1 MKLKIVGAGFTACLV
16 AALLGGCGSKETTPQ
31 VTTEGQKAGESTTTK
46 APEAA
51 ATAAA
56 VEKTAATAATAT
68 TQAVMQAATDAAK
81 QTAAETAQIQGLIDK
96 AKSLVDQK
104 KYQDAL
110 DTLKQLAGSKLTAE
124 QQKLV
129 DDLKTQIQKLMS
141 SDAAKSVGGLLGK

>member
-16 AALLGGCGSKETTPQ
+16 AALLGGCGSKETTST
-31 VTTEGQKAGESTTTK
+31 VTTEGQNAAESATTK

-51 ATAAA
+51 ATATA

-68 TQAVMQAATDAAK
+68 TQAVMQAATDATK
-81 QTAAETAQIQGLIDK
+81 QTAAEATQIQGLIDK

-124 QQKLV
+124 QHKLV

>member
-1 MKLKIVGAGFTACLV
+1 MKLKIIGAGFSACLV
-16 AALLGGCGSKETTPQ
+16 TALLGGCGSKETTTPVATGDQ
-31 VTTEGQKAGESTTTK
+31 PAAESATTK

-51 ATAAA
+51 A
-56 VEKTAATAATAT
+56 AATAAEKSAATAVTAT
-68 TQAVMQAATDAAK
+68 TQAVVQAATDAAK
-81 QTAAETAQIQGLIDK
+81 QTAAETTQIQSLIDK